1 MEASTVDYRK
11 AYGKGIEEDAYEGY
25 LNRSREKVDVF
36 EAARSWT
43 AQVVDEIIEPKDT
56 RRRIIEALEL
66 TRNKQENL
74 PKRAKRHGTG
84 PT

>member
-1 MEASTVDYRK
+1 MK
-11 AYGKGIEEDAYEGY
+11 QDANNAY

-36 EAARSWT
+36 EVARGYT
-43 AQVVDEIIEPKDT
+43 TQVVDEIIRPEET

-66 TRNKQENL
+66 CKNKAVKH
-74 PKRAKRHGTG
+74 PPRAKTHGAP